1 MTENVTMGSPAFGSK
16 HRELSVERV
25 ENGYRVHAKF
35 FLRKTSPD
43 GHKYD
48 SSEWLDYVFY
58 SDPEMLDW
66 IKAYFG
72 APLEEIG
79 KGD

>member
-35 FLRKTSPD
+35 YIERTGHD
-43 GHKYD
+43 GTKHD

-58 SDPEMLDW
+58 TEVEMLDW